1 MQESQS
7 NNTTT
12 IRCTNC
18 AILIPSSLKA
28 DRCCSC
34 QLFRS
39 SLRSSLSKKSR
50 AGELSA
56 TKRLE
61 PASHTPFCCLTR
73 NELTTRLRNLRTL
86 HTSTTRQLTILK
98 RRLEAA
104 IDQSGVNVDESTHAD
119 LAEIINKQNSAI
131 IEKYPADTFPR
142 IFWEQQ
148 LKVATSTTRDCRGH
162 RWHPLMVKWALY
174 LQHQSSSSYETLR
187 SSGCF
192 ALPSQRTLRDY
203 SHCINES
210 TGFSD
215 EVDAQLMRAPEI
227 ANAEEW
233 QKIVIL
239 LLDEMHIRDD
249 LVYDKHTGA
258 LVGFSDL
265 GDINAHLNAFEQSLS
280 ADKCDESLA
289 TTMLV
294 IMVRGLFT
302 KIQYPY
308 VQFPARNLSGH
319 ELFAPLWEAVFRLEK
334 STLKVVGV
342 TFDGAKPNRR
352 LVMLHKP
359 TDPNASTIYKVPN
372 PYASDG
378 REIFFFSDPPHLVKT
393 ARNCFSSKARMLWVR
408 LLSIT

>member
-1 MQESQS
+1 M
-7 NNTTT
+7 
-12 IRCTNC
+12 
-18 AILIPSSLKA
+18 
-28 DRCCSC
+28 
-34 QLFRS
+34 
-39 SLRSSLSKKSR
+39 
-50 AGELSA
+50 
-56 TKRLE
+56 
-61 PASHTPFCCLTR
+61 
-73 NELTTRLRNLRTL
+73 
-86 HTSTTRQLTILK
+86 
-98 RRLEAA
+98 
-104 IDQSGVNVDESTHAD
+104 
-119 LAEIINKQNSAI
+119 
-131 IEKYPADTFPR
+131 
-142 IFWEQQ
+142 
-148 LKVATSTTRDCRGH
+148 
-162 RWHPLMVKWALY
+162 
-174 LQHQSSSSYETLR
+174 R